1 MCWKSKHKPKL
12 EIAEKDIP
20 VKKVLDVT
28 VGDDGATFTH
38 ISI

>member
-12 EIAEKDIP
+12 EIAEEDIP
-20 VKKVLDVT
+20 VKKVLDVI
-28 VGDDGATFTH
+28 VDNDGPCSP